1 VVIAFYAS
9 RVAEKAHCGTRGAGL
24 HAALRGAPP
33 MRLVDNDRVERGNV
47 QRGPEVGSVIAGK
60 YRIDRTLAE
69 GGMGVVVAATHIHL
83 NQIVALKF
91 LRRGVSSESDILAR
105 FTREAR
111 VAAQLRSEHVARVLD
126 AGVTSDGT
134 PYIAMEYLEGQSLAR
149 SLETLGPLEV
159 PRAVEYM
166 IQVCEGLAEAHA
178 RGIIH
183 RDIKPDNL
191 FLVERLPGWSA
202 VKILDFGISKL
213 AFAEGGN
220 IATRIIMGSPC
231 YMSPEQ
237 LRSTATVDH
246 RTDIWSVGATLY
258 ELLAGRAAFDA
269 LQTLPELIT
278 AILHET
284 VPEVHELRPAVPV
297 ELSAIIARC
306 LANDRGERFESAG
319 QLAMALLPFA
329 PPRARVPAEMAASL
343 KPRFRPGD
351 PTSSDRP
358 SMPISSPPSVS
369 PPLPQAAPPRSV
381 ALSSEASGATEE
393 PLQTSNDPV
402 TPLALAVAEKELEPK
417 KIGAPRPALTT
428 TWVRVS
434 IGFAAAIVLLL
445 LLVRNRAGKTEGNL
459 QTLAPAAP
467 PQPVITREAPQP
479 TTNTRE
485 APQPA
490 SSAETSRVEIVVR
503 ASPPFAQITIDD
515 RPVENP
521 FVAAYPRDG
530 ATHRVAARA
539 WGYEPKSEDVLFAK
553 DTIINLG
560 LNRRAPPASLAA
572 APASDLPKRAAAP
585 IAAEVAS
592 RPSAVPSAH
601 EVDPSGGRT
610 PLRPIETKDPY
621 GEP

>member
-1 VVIAFYAS
+1 
-9 RVAEKAHCGTRGAGL
+9 
-24 HAALRGAPP
+24 
-33 MRLVDNDRVERGNV
+33 MRRIDNDRVPRVPV

-166 IQVCEGLAEAHA
+166 IQVCEGLAEAHG

-269 LQTLPELIT
+269 LQTLPELVT

-306 LANDRGERFESAG
+306 LANDRGARFESAG
-319 QLAMALLPFA
+319 QLAMALLPFG
-329 PPRARVPAEMAASL
+329 PSRARIPAEMAASV
-343 KPRFRPGD
+343 KPRFRAGD
-351 PTSSDRP
+351 LPSSDRP
-358 SMPISSPPSVS
+358 SAPISSPPSLSPPPVS
-369 PPLPQAAPPRSV
+369 PPPGSPSPPQNASRRSV
-381 ALSSEASGATEE
+381 APSSDASGATDT
-393 PLQTSNDPV
+393 PPQMSNDAV

-417 KIGAPRPALTT
+417 RRAPRPALAK
-428 TWVRVS
+428 TWARVS
-434 IGFAAAIVLLL
+434 MAFAAAVVLLFFV
-445 LLVRNRAGKTEGNL
+445 VRNRAPKTDGNL

-467 PQPVITREAPQP
+467 PQPAITREAPQP
-479 TTNTRE
+479 AIARE

-490 SSAETSRVEIVVR
+490 SSAETGRVEIVVR

-521 FVAAYPRDG
+521 FVAAYPRD
-530 ATHRVAARA
+530 ATTHRIAARA

-553 DTIINLG
+553 DTIVNLG

-572 APASDLPKRAAAP
+572 LPASEPPKRAVAP
-585 IAAEVAS
+585 TAAEGVAS
-592 RPSAVPSAH
+592 RPSTVPSAH

-621 GEP
+621 GVP

>member
-1 VVIAFYAS
+1 
-9 RVAEKAHCGTRGAGL
+9 
-24 HAALRGAPP
+24 
-33 MRLVDNDRVERGNV
+33 MRRIDNDRVQRGPV

-83 NQIVALKF
+83 NQVVALKF

-159 PRAVEYM
+159 PRAVEFM
-166 IQVCEGLAEAHA
+166 IQVCEGLAEAHG

-306 LANDRGERFESAG
+306 LANDRGARFESAG
-319 QLAMALLPFA
+319 QLAMALLPFG
-329 PPRARVPAEMAASL
+329 PSRARIPAEMAASV
-343 KPRFRPGD
+343 KPRFRAGD
-351 PTSSDRP
+351 LPSSDRP
-358 SMPISSPPSVS
+358 SAPISSPPSLVSLS
-369 PPLPQAAPPRSV
+369 PPETTSRRSV
-381 ALSSEASGATEE
+381 APSSDASGATDK
-393 PLQTSNDPV
+393 PPQMSNDAV

-417 KIGAPRPALTT
+417 RGEGAPRPALAK
-428 TWVRVS
+428 TWARVS
-434 IGFAAAIVLLL
+434 MASAAAVVLLFF
-445 LLVRNRAGKTEGNL
+445 LVRNRAPKTDGNL
-459 QTLAPAAP
+459 QTLAPVAP
-467 PQPVITREAPQP
+467 PQPAITREAPQP
-479 TTNTRE
+479 AITREAPQPAIARE

-490 SSAETSRVEIVVR
+490 SSAETGRVEIVVR

-530 ATHRVAARA
+530 TTHRIAARA

-553 DTIINLG
+553 DTIVNLG

-572 APASDLPKRAAAP
+572 LPASELPKRAGAP
-585 IAAEVAS
+585 TAAEGVAS
-592 RPSAVPSAH
+592 RPSTVPSAH

-621 GEP
+621 GDP